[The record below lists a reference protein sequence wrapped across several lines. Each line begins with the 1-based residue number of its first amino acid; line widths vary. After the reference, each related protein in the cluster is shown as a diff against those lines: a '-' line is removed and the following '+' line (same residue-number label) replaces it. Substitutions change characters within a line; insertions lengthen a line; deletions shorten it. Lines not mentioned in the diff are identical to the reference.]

1 MRSKTILINNSN
13 DYNNFLSKINIY
25 KSILYCNTLFVVKNN
40 IKNQMIDYII
50 NALNIKNRKKRI
62 VYIYDSSCELIDD
75 NTKNINICGFKNNK
89 CYVQRKI
96 KNGKCNGCCRKC
108 LYQTNEGCPT
118 KNLACKLFNCSEV
131 RKRFDAITF
140 DDLKLLKLFSLK
152 NRLVIQSDFFVRR
165 EDVLK
170 DLYAYTLT
178 YSGIRIIY
186 HQVRNIIYLHKFNK
200 NIVSTSKLEG
210 VDIYE

>member
-40 IKNQMIDYII
+40 INNKMIDYII

-62 VYIYDSSCELIDD
+62 VYIYDSSSELIDD
-75 NTKNINICGFKNNK
+75 NTKNINICGFKNDK

-96 KNGKCNGCCRKC
+96 KNGKCNGCCRMC
-108 LYQTNEGCPT
+108 IYQTKDGCPT
-118 KNLACKLFNCSEV
+118 KNIACKLFNCSEV
-131 RKRFDAITF
+131 RKRYEVIEYK
-140 DDLKLLKLFSLK
+140 DLKLLKVLSQKNQIIIKSDYFSK
-152 NRLVIQSDFFVRR
+152 R

-170 DLYAYTLT
+170 DLYSYTLT
-178 YSGIRIIY
+178 FSTLRIVYRLTKNFI
-186 HQVRNIIYLHKFNK
+186 KFNRNQK
-200 NIVSTSKLEG
+200 ENN
-210 VDIYE
+210 

>member
-1 MRSKTILINNSN
+1 MKAKLIVINDEQDYQKFLKKIKFYKT
-13 DYNNFLSKINIY
+13 FLYHRTCFS
-25 KSILYCNTLFVVKNN
+25 
-40 IKNQMIDYII
+40 IKNSKNFPYVEYITE
-50 NALNIKNRKKRI
+50 ALNIKKRRERI
-62 VYIYDSSCELIDD
+62 KYIYDSSCNIIDD
-75 NTKNINICGFKNNK
+75 RVGNKNICGFKNGQ
-89 CYVQRKI
+89 CYTQRGTKL
-96 KNGKCNGCCRKC
+96 CNGCCRKC
-108 LYQTNEGCPT
+108 RYQSCHGCTT
-118 KNLACKLFNCSEV
+118 KNLTCKLFNCSEV